1 MAKLFWREEVF
12 RKDIDMLKRQIRS
25 RLDGFRKRYSVWQN
39 REFFYRGVVCDFLP
53 KTISRIKQPPPSLV
67 TKQGRLN
74 RVAQSMFYAS
84 CGAPAVYYEIHSKV
98 GNHIVVST
106 WELRE
111 PAFLHNLGFHPKSM
125 RRIGGD
131 RPGRVESF
139 ADPVP
144 NETKRNAKLREQ
156 LSEAFTED
164 VSKDQEWRYKLP
176 IAINEVLFDNA
187 GPLPTDVVDGPR
199 LDRVIGTVYPA
210 MRMKGVADNVAIWP
224 EYVERFLKLN
234 HVHYVLVEK
243 ADPDKMSY
251 SVLSVAQSSEFDG
264 DKIIWRPGIEDERLK
279 RGHISFEDGKWISR
293 NGLGEIFEVH

>member
-1 MAKLFWREEVF
+1 MRACSRRDGRSAWVMITWPMARVHSQGDDCGISRQIAMAKLFWREEVF

-25 RLDGFRKRYSVWQN
+25 RLDGFVKDIRFGKTGN
-39 REFFYRGVVCDFLP
+39 LFYRGVVCDFLP

-125 RRIGGD
+125 RRIGGGSAWP
-131 RPGRVESF
+131 RGVF

-199 LDRVIGTVYPA
+199 LDRVIVTCSP
-210 MRMKGVADNVAIWP
+210 
-224 EYVERFLKLN
+224 
-234 HVHYVLVEK
+234 
-243 ADPDKMSY
+243 
-251 SVLSVAQSSEFDG
+251 
-264 DKIIWRPGIEDERLK
+264 
-279 RGHISFEDGKWISR
+279 
-293 NGLGEIFEVH
+293 